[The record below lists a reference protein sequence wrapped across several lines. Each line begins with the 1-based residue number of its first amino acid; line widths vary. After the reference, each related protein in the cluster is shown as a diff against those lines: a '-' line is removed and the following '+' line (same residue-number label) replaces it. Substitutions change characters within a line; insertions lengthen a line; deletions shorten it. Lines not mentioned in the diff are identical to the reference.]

1 MYTSDSLFLRP
12 TLKIPTES
20 DPNQSGSSSGSGS
33 RSSISNQEGGSG
45 DTFELTLVA
54 KVSPLNG
61 TSTLEPEDAKDEHS
75 TEQSSCSSKKEQSD
89 RSRTRLP
96 REESID
102 DFLSRIDTSI
112 AKNKGQVVER
122 SKNSFPSSVSMD
134 QIGSQPVRHSAS
146 TDQTGSQPVHRIGS
160 AFKRV
165 GNRRRSLEKESS
177 FHPVAIFNNGSSPD
191 GPSTHVITKGVRS
204 SLRRLEK
211 EKDDLFQL

>member
-12 TLKIPTES
+12 TLKIPVES
-20 DPNQSGSSSGSGS
+20 DPNLSGSSSASGS
-33 RSSISNQEGGSG
+33 RSSISNLEGGSG

-54 KVSPLNG
+54 KVPPLNG
-61 TSTLEPEDAKDEHS
+61 SSTLKPEDEHS
-75 TEQSSCSSKKEQSD
+75 MEQTSTK
-89 RSRTRLP
+89 LP

-122 SKNSFPSSVSMD
+122 NKNCFPSSVSMD
-134 QIGSQPVRHSAS
+134 HIASQPIRHVAS
-146 TDQTGSQPVHRIGS
+146 SS
-160 AFKRV
+160 KRV
-165 GNRRRSLEKESS
+165 GNRRRKSLDKDSS

>member
-12 TLKIPTES
+12 TLKIPIES
-20 DPNQSGSSSGSGS
+20 DPNLSGSSSASGS
-33 RSSISNQEGGSG
+33 RSSISNLEGGPG

-61 TSTLEPEDAKDEHS
+61 SPTLNPEDEPS
-75 TEQSSCSSKKEQSD
+75 VEQPSCSSTKI
-89 RSRTRLP
+89 P

-102 DFLSRIDTSI
+102 DFLSRIDSSI

-122 SKNSFPSSVSMD
+122 NKNYFPSSVSMD
-134 QIGSQPVRHSAS
+134 HIASQPIRHVAS
-146 TDQTGSQPVHRIGS
+146 SS
-160 AFKRV
+160 KRV
-165 GNRRRSLEKESS
+165 GSRRRKSLDKDSS
-177 FHPVAIFNNGSSPD
+177 FHPVAIFSNGSSPD
-191 GPSTHVITKGVRS
+191 GPSTHVITKGVGS